1 MTLETLQAKGFAWLA
16 ILQGWLASPQ
26 FYAQVIAIAVAWVAA
41 KLLARQLLA
50 RVPLLR
56 EELVS
61 GKRMLAADRSI
72 TNGVFDAADFSF
84 TGLTSTPS
92 VEALVIF
99 VENGGANTTWP
110 LVAYIDTATGLPVAA
125 GASQVDIVWDKG
137 TNKIF
142 KL

>member
-1 MTLETLQAKGFAWLA
+1 MNQKYPKFLELCLGAGAGLLTGTVKAALVDTAVYSF
-16 ILQGWLASPQ
+16 SSTHD
-26 FYAQVIAIAVAWVAA
+26 FYNDVAA
-41 KLLARQLLA
+41 GVVGIPVTLTSK
-50 RVPLLR
+50 
-56 EELVS
+56 
-61 GKRMLAADRSI
+61 SI

-125 GASQVDIVWDKG
+125 GASQVDIVWDNG